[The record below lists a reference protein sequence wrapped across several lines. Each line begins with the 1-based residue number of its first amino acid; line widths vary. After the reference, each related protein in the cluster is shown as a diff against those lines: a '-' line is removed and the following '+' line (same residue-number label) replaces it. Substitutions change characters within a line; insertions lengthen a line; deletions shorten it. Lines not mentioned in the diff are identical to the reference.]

1 MSPSEVFVD
10 FSRMLEIQVS
20 HHLLLVFGFETYQG
34 GGFFAI
40 LLTVLSIENDQLLLT
55 EDKNTFLLL

>member
-10 FSRMLEIQVS
+10 FTRMLEIQVS

-34 GGFFAI
+34 GDFFAI
-40 LLTVLSIENDQLLLT
+40 LLTVL
-55 EDKNTFLLL
+55 